1 MGSVTNSALSPAS
14 PRTLQHGLH
23 PVTPVKG
30 EIQIFGITVLKVI
43 YVDEVD
49 KPKIFFFNDFSTIF
63 ILQFKS
69 FQIFRPAGVTRWA

>member
-14 PRTLQHGLH
+14 PQTLHHGLH
-23 PVTPVKG
+23 HVTQVKG

-49 KPKIFFFNDFSTIF
+49 KPKIYFFYDFSTIF
-63 ILQFKS
+63 ILLINFCPLTGS
-69 FQIFRPAGVTRWA
+69 